1 MVLYTSKNDDYT
13 VSYMQNVREKYKDAH
28 SDRGKQIQFESDKIK
43 LNIPTDGTV
52 VNGWKIIPLKT
63 PEVSL

>member
-1 MVLYTSKNDDYT
+1 MMIILFLN
-13 VSYMQNVREKYKDAH
+13 MQDVREKYNNAH

-43 LNIPTDGTV
+43 LNIPENGTV

-63 PEVSL
+63 PEVSFVMWTVT